1 MNVNKEIKEQK
12 ILKKGLKCQKYW
24 MSEPTMGSVPLDLLF
39 VKREGL
45 VAGVTEIVL
54 GTAIKNMKVLILREV
69 NRWIIRS
76 AILTSGGQTLASLE
90 DWL

>member
-12 ILKKGLKCQKYW
+12 ILKKGLKCKKYW

-45 VAGVTEIVL
+45 VADVTEIVL
-54 GTAIKNMKVLILREV
+54 GTAIKNMKFLILREV
-69 NRWIIRS
+69 NRWMIRS